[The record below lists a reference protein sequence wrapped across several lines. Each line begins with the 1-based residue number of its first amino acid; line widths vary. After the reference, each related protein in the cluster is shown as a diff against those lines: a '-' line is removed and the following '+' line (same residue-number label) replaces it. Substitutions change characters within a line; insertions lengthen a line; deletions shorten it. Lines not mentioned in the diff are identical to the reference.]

1 MRVVAVG
8 ATHLSIA
15 QRHVG
20 TALEL
25 GAAGLMALRAD
36 LDRGRLRQVVS
47 V

>member
-1 MRVVAVG
+1 MRIVAVG

-25 GAAGLMALRAD
+25 GAAGLVALRTD
-36 LDRGRLRQVVS
+36 LDGGRLRQVVP